1 MAEHIIDVKNSPLKT
16 LENKVDECDAHIGV
30 FHKKWGYVSQIDNPR
45 RLSIAAIEYERA
57 AIRKIPML
65 VLISNY
71 EKERELEDFI
81 VEISATEKDVWRLK
95 YEDSNDLILH
105 VARGIPHLVEAINSK
120 VGSSGSGPS
129 SPVYSTGRGSGCP

>member
-1 MAEHIIDVKNSPLKT
+1 
-16 LENKVDECDAHIGV
+16 
-30 FHKKWGYVSQIDNPR
+30 
-45 RLSIAAIEYERA
+45 
-57 AIRKIPML
+57 ML